1 MFERVLSAE
10 TLPAEDAKK
19 IWTQFME
26 FEATVGDLSSIKK
39 VEKRVLASMTVSE
52 IHTALCGD
60 LIIFRRININMG
72 NYGLL
77 SLHFHHFHK
86 NFRENNITFLF

>member
-1 MFERVLSAE
+1 MVIMNWNKISWKCGFILTEIFIFFPDDNNTRVLFERVLSAE

-52 IHTALCGD
+52 IHTALCED
-60 LIIFRRININMG
+60 F
-72 NYGLL
+72 
-77 SLHFHHFHK
+77 
-86 NFRENNITFLF
+86 

>member
-1 MFERVLSAE
+1 
-10 TLPAEDAKK
+10 
-19 IWTQFME
+19 ME

-60 LIIFRRININMG
+60 LIIFRRINMG

>member
-52 IHTALCGD
+52 IHTALFGD
-60 LIIFRRININMG
+60 LIVFHKI

-77 SLHFHHFHK
+77 LP
-86 NFRENNITFLF
+86 

>member
-52 IHTALCGD
+52 IDTALCGD
-60 LIIFRRININMG
+60 KIILRKINYG
-72 NYGLL
+72 NYRLL
-77 SLHFHHFHK
+77 LLHFHHFSQK
-86 NFRENNITFLF
+86 FRENNSTSLV